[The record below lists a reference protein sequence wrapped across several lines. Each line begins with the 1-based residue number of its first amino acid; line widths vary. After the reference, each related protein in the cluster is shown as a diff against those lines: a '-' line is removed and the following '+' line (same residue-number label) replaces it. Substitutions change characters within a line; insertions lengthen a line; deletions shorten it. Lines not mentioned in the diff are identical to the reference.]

1 VGCEGQHPAVWAATA
16 MNCPHCSTVNPDF
29 AESCSRCGTPIPI
42 GESETLQ
49 VIDSTALS
57 IGSDFGPR
65 YRIES
70 LLGQGGM
77 GRVYKALDKDLDRLV
92 AIKVVRQ
99 GVMAEGDALKRFK
112 QELLLASK
120 ISHKNIL
127 RIHDMGEVGSV
138 KFISMAY
145 VEGQDLH
152 QILTDN
158 PKMPLERV
166 LKFARQL
173 AEALAAAHAE
183 VVVHRDLKPQNILV
197 NKDDQIFVSDF
208 GLAKSF
214 NEGAVG
220 MTRTGAFM
228 GTPRYMSPEQVEGK
242 PADQRS
248 DIYAY
253 GLILYE
259 MVTGDVPFTGESTLK
274 VMYQRIQEKP
284 KSPKIANPSLPN
296 WVVRII
302 MRCLEKE
309 PSARYQSAYE
319 ILADLQGAAR
329 SPSGSRT
336 LQIQLPEFT
345 EHRWVP
351 YAAGALALITLFF
364 AIPWTR
370 HLVLGGGEKG
380 TSIVSGVPPLEKGKF
395 VAILPF
401 RVLSDQQSLGYVAEG
416 LNEALSAKL
425 FQLKDLRLADD
436 NAVARVSDKD
446 PLPKVARSLGVNLI
460 VTGLIQGDADKMS
473 VIVNLEDVPDGKRM
487 WTQQFSGVPKDLL
500 AIEDQISVQLVSALD
515 IRPSNEELARAAERP
530 TGNEDAYDLY
540 LRGRQAYRS
549 RDSIKG
555 AQTAIDFYQQAIQKD
570 QRFALAYTGL
580 ADASLYMYS
589 EKKDSIWAEK
599 ALAAA
604 QRAEQLKDDL
614 PEVHFSLGSTYQA
627 TGKTSQAIAEMKRGL
642 QLAPNADQGYL
653 RLGNI
658 YLDTGQDADAI
669 AAYKKAL
676 DVNPY
681 YWVIHRDIGRTY
693 YSIGENEKAL
703 AEFQEVTQLQPDNA
717 EGWTNFATADLR
729 LGKLQESIQAY
740 QKSIQIAPTY
750 LAYMNLG
757 YVYTVSRQ
765 YPQAIEVLEK
775 SVGLAPDQEDA
786 RGSLA
791 DAYRYSGQK
800 EKADANYDKAIALA
814 FHDLQVNP
822 QSADTMGDLALYYAK
837 KGDTKHAAE
846 FIQRARAINKGDV
859 ALLYNQAIVENL
871 AGKPSDAIS
880 TLQEALGK
888 GYSVNDTENDPEL
901 QNLKNR
907 PDFQALIKKYLNPS
921 HH

>member
-1 VGCEGQHPAVWAATA
+1 
-16 MNCPHCSTVNPDF
+16 
-29 AESCSRCGTPIPI
+29 
-42 GESETLQ
+42 
-49 VIDSTALS
+49 
-57 IGSDFGPR
+57 
-65 YRIES
+65 
-70 LLGQGGM
+70 M
-77 GRVYKALDKDLDRLV
+77 GRVYKALDKDIDRLV

-166 LKFARQL
+166 LNFSRQL
-173 AEALAAAHAE
+173 ADALAAAHAE
-183 VVVHRDLKPQNILV
+183 GVVHRDLKPQNILV

-302 MRCLEKE
+302 MRCIEKDAE
-309 PSARYQSAYE
+309 ARYQSAYE
-319 ILADLQGAAR
+319 ILADLQGAAK
-329 SPSGSRT
+329 SSSGSRT
-336 LQIQLPEFT
+336 LLIQLPEFT
-345 EHRWVP
+345 ERAWVP
-351 YAAGALALITLFF
+351 YAAGALALVTLFF

-370 HLVLGGGEKG
+370 HLVLGGGAKG
-380 TSIVSGVPPLEKGKF
+380 TSVVSGVPPLEKGKF

-401 RVLSDQQSLGYVAEG
+401 RILGDQQSLGYVAEG

-446 PLPKVARSLGVNLI
+446 PLQKTARSLGVNLI
-460 VTGLIQGDADKMS
+460 VTGLIQGDADKMAVDVS
-473 VIVNLEDVPDGKRM
+473 LEDVPDGKRL
-487 WTQQFSGVPKDLL
+487 WTQQFSGVAKDLL
-500 AIEDQISVQLVSALD
+500 TMEDQISVQLVAALNVK
-515 IRPSNEELARAAERP
+515 PSNEELARAAARP
-530 TGNEDAYDLY
+530 TDNEDAYDLY
-540 LRGRQAYRS
+540 LRGRQAYRG
-549 RDSIKG
+549 RNGMEG
-555 AQTAIDFYQQAIQKD
+555 AKTAIDYYQKAIQAD
-570 QRFALAYTGL
+570 QGFALAYTGL

-589 EKKDSIWAEK
+589 EKKDGIWAEK
-599 ALAAA
+599 ALGAA

-614 PEVHFSLGSTYQA
+614 PEVHFSLGSAYQA

-642 QLAPNADQGYL
+642 QLAPNSDQGYV
-653 RLGNI
+653 RMGNI
-658 YLDTGQDADAI
+658 YLATGQKEEAVASF
-669 AAYKKAL
+669 KKGIE
-676 DVNPY
+676 VNPY
-681 YWVIHRDIGRTY
+681 YWVIHRDLGRTY
-693 YSIGENEKAL
+693 YSIGENEKAV
-703 AEFQEVTQLQPDNA
+703 AEFQQVTQLQPDNV
-717 EGWTNFATADLR
+717 EGWSNLATANLR
-729 LGKLQESIQAY
+729 LGKLQESIAAY
-740 QKSIQIAPTY
+740 QKSIQLAPTY

-757 YVYTVSRQ
+757 IVYTASKE
-765 YPQAIEVLEK
+765 YPKAIEALEK
-775 SVGLAPDQEDA
+775 SVELGPNQEDA

-800 EKADANYDKAIALA
+800 DKANATYDQAIALA

-822 QSADTMGDLALYYAK
+822 QSSDTMGDLALYFAK
-837 KGDTKHAAE
+837 KGDSKRAAE
-846 FIQRARAINKGDV
+846 FIQRARAIDKRDV
-859 ALLYNQAIVENL
+859 ALLYNQAVVENL
-871 AGKPSDAIS
+871 AGKTSEALS
-880 TLQEALGK
+880 TLREALSK
-888 GYSVNDTENDPEL
+888 GYSVNDTEKDPEL
-901 QNLKNR
+901 QNLQNR
-907 PDFQALIKKYLNPS
+907 PDFQSLIKEFSNPS

>member
-1 VGCEGQHPAVWAATA
+1 

-29 AESCSRCGTPIPI
+29 ADSCSRCGTPIPV
-42 GESETLQ
+42 GESETMQ
-49 VIDSTALS
+49 VVDSTALS

-65 YRIES
+65 YRIEA

-77 GRVYKALDKDLDRLV
+77 GRVYKALDKDLDRYV

-127 RIHDMGEVGSV
+127 RIHDMGEVGQV

-166 LKFARQL
+166 LFFSRQL

-183 VVVHRDLKPQNILV
+183 GVVHRDLKPQNILV
-197 NKDDQIFVSDF
+197 NKDDQIYVSDF

-214 NEGAVG
+214 NEGAIG

-302 MRCLEKE
+302 MRCIEKE
-309 PSARYQSAYE
+309 AADRYQSAYE
-319 ILADLQGAAR
+319 ILADLQGAAK
-329 SPSGSRT
+329 SASGSRT

-345 EHRWVP
+345 ERRWVP
-351 YAAGALALITLFF
+351 YVGGAIALIVLFF
-364 AIPWTR
+364 ALPWTR

-380 TSIVSGVPPLEKGKF
+380 TPVISGVPPLEKGKF
-395 VAILPF
+395 IAILPF
-401 RVLSDQQSLGYVAEG
+401 RVLGDPQALGYVAEG
-416 LNEALSAKL
+416 LNESLSAKL

-446 PLPKVARSLGVNLI
+446 TLQKTARGLGVNLI
-460 VTGLIQGDADKMS
+460 VTGSIQGDADNIS
-473 VIVNLEDVPDGKRM
+473 VIVNLEDIPDGKRM
-487 WTQQFSGVPKDLL
+487 WTQQFRGLGKDLL
-500 AIEDQISVQLVSALD
+500 AIEDQISGQLVSALNVKL
-515 IRPSNEELARAAERP
+515 SNEELARTAARP
-530 TGNEDAYDLY
+530 TDNEDAYDLY
-540 LRGRQAYRS
+540 LRGRQAYRG
-549 RDSIKG
+549 RDSVNGTLK
-555 AQTAIDFYQQAIQKD
+555 AIDFYQQAIQKD
-570 QRFALAYTGL
+570 QGFALAYTGL
-580 ADASLYMYS
+580 ADASIYMYT
-589 EKKDSIWAEK
+589 EKKEGIWAEK
-599 ALAAA
+599 ALGAA

-614 PEVHFSLGSTYQA
+614 PEVHFSLGSAYQA
-627 TGKTSQAIAEMKRGL
+627 TGKTSQATAELKRGL
-642 QLAPNADQGYL
+642 QLAPNSDQGYL
-653 RLGNI
+653 RLGNV
-658 YLDTGQDADAI
+658 YLDMGQYSDALTSF
-669 AAYKKAL
+669 KKAL

-681 YWVIHRDIGRTY
+681 YWVIHRDLGRAY
-693 YSIGENEKAL
+693 YGMGENEKAL
-703 AEFQEVTQLQPDNA
+703 AEFQQVTQLQPDNV
-717 EGWTNFATADLR
+717 EGWSNVATADLR
-729 LGKLQESIQAY
+729 LGKTQESIAAY
-740 QKSIQIAPTY
+740 EKSLQLAPTS

-757 YVYTVSRQ
+757 YVYTVSKE
-765 YPQAIEVLEK
+765 YPKAIQALEK
-775 SVGLAPDQEDA
+775 AVELGPNDEAA

-800 EKADANYDKAIALA
+800 DKADETYDKAIALA

-822 QSADTMGDLALYYAK
+822 QSADTMGDLATYYAK
-837 KGDTKHAAE
+837 KGDSKRATE
-846 FIQRARAINKGDV
+846 FIQRARAIDKTDV
-859 ALLYNQAIVENL
+859 ALIYNQAIVENL
-871 AGKPSDAIS
+871 SGKQSEAVS
-880 TLQEALGK
+880 TLRAALGK
-888 GYSVNDTENDPEL
+888 GYSVYDAQRDKEFENL
-901 QNLKNR
+901 QSR
-907 PDFQALIKKYLNPS
+907 PDFQALIKEFSNPS
-921 HH
+921 RH

>member
-1 VGCEGQHPAVWAATA
+1 
-16 MNCPHCSTVNPDF
+16 M
-29 AESCSRCGTPIPI
+29 
-42 GESETLQ
+42 Q
-49 VIDSTALS
+49 VVDTTALS

-65 YRIES
+65 YRIEA

-77 GRVYKALDKDLDRLV
+77 GRVYKALDKDLDRHV

-127 RIHDMGEVGSV
+127 RIHDMGEVGQV

-152 QILTDN
+152 QILMDN

-166 LKFARQL
+166 LFFSRQL

-183 VVVHRDLKPQNILV
+183 GVVHRDLKPQNILV
-197 NKDDQIFVSDF
+197 NKDDQIYVSDF

-214 NEGAVG
+214 NEGAIG

-302 MRCLEKE
+302 MRCIEKE
-309 PSARYQSAYE
+309 ATDRYQSAYE
-319 ILADLQGAAR
+319 ILADLQGAAK
-329 SPSGSRT
+329 SASGSRT

-345 EHRWVP
+345 ERRWVP
-351 YAAGALALITLFF
+351 YVGGAIALVILFC
-364 AIPWTR
+364 ALPWTR
-370 HLVLGGGEKG
+370 HLVFGGGEKG
-380 TSIVSGVPPLEKGKF
+380 TSVVSGVPPLEKGKY

-401 RVLSDQQSLGYVAEG
+401 RVLGDQQTLGYVAEG

-446 PLPKVARSLGVNLI
+446 PLQKTARSLGVNLV
-460 VTGLIQGDADKMS
+460 VTGTIQGDADKIS
-473 VIVNLEDVPDGKRM
+473 VIVNLEDIPDGKRM
-487 WTQQFSGVPKDLL
+487 WTQQFPGIPKDLL
-500 AIEDQISVQLVSALD
+500 TIEDQISGQLVSALNVK
-515 IRPSNEELARAAERP
+515 PSNEELARSSARP
-530 TGNEDAYDLY
+530 TDNEDAYDLY
-540 LRGRQAYRS
+540 LRGRQAYRG
-549 RDSIKG
+549 RDSIVG
-555 AQTAIDFYQQAIQKD
+555 AQKAIDFYQSAIQKD
-570 QRFALAYTGL
+570 QGFALAYTGL
-580 ADASLYMYS
+580 ADASLYMYN
-589 EKKDSIWAEK
+589 EKKDNIWAEK
-599 ALAAA
+599 ALGAA

-614 PEVHFSLGSTYQA
+614 PEVHFSLGSAYQA

-642 QLAPNADQGYL
+642 QLAPNSDQGYL
-653 RLGNI
+653 RLGNV
-658 YLDTGQDADAI
+658 YLQTGQKDDAI
-669 AAYKKAL
+669 GQFKKAIE
-676 DVNPY
+676 VNPY
-681 YWVIHRDIGRTY
+681 YWVIHRDLGRAY
-693 YSIGENEKAL
+693 YSIGENEKAI
-703 AEFQEVTQLQPDNA
+703 AEFQQVTQLQPENA
-717 EGWTNFATADLR
+717 EGWSNVATADLR
-729 LGKLQESIQAY
+729 MGKLEESIPAY
-740 QKSIQIAPTY
+740 QKSIQLAPTS
-750 LAYMNLG
+750 LAYMDLG
-757 YVYTVSRQ
+757 YVYTVLKQ
-765 YPQAIEVLEK
+765 YPQAIEALEK
-775 SVGLAPDQEDA
+775 AVELGPNQEDA

-800 EKADANYDKAIALA
+800 EKADATYDKAIALA

-822 QSADTMGDLALYYAK
+822 QDAGTMGDLALYYAK
-837 KGDTKHAAE
+837 RGDAKRAAE
-846 FIQRARAINKGDV
+846 YIQRARAIDKRDL

-871 AGKPSDAIS
+871 AGKQSEAIA
-880 TLQEALGK
+880 TLREALSK
-888 GYSVNDTENDPEL
+888 GYSVNDTSKDAEL
-901 QNLKNR
+901 QNLQNR
-907 PDFQALIKKYLNPS
+907 PDFQSLIKEFSNPP